1 MLDEKQIIEHL
12 KNGDEFIY
20 KYVYDQ
26 YSRMVY
32 TVCFRMTRSK
42 DEAEDAVQDVF
53 IKVFN
58 SINSFREESKLSTWV
73 YRIAVNICINK
84 SRRKNAVN
92 FLSLNFWEDEKGKNK
107 MAADSLTPRE
117 EMEKSESQKIVQEA
131 INTLPAKQKTAI
143 ILSRY
148 EELSYKEISK
158 IMGVSISSVESL
170 LFRAKENL
178 AKKLIRYKE
187 IFQ

>member
-1 MLDEKQIIEHL
+1 MEETQIIEHL
-12 KNGDEFIY
+12 KNGDGFIY

-26 YSRMVY
+26 YARMVY
-32 TVCFRMTRSK
+32 SVCSRMTSSK
-42 DEAEDAVQDVF
+42 EEAEDAVQDVF
-53 IKVFN
+53 IRVFD
-58 SINSFREESKLSTWV
+58 SINSFREDSKLSTWI
-73 YRIAVNICINK
+73 YQISVNICINK
-84 SRRKNAVN
+84 TRRKKVIS
-92 FLSLNFWEDEKGKNK
+92 FLSLDFWEEEKGEKE
-107 MAADSLTPRE
+107 MAVENITPGDDL
-117 EMEKSESQKIVQEA
+117 EKSELQKIVQDA
-131 INTLPAKQKTAI
+131 INTLPAKQKTAV

-158 IMGVSISSVESL
+158 IMGVSLSSVESL

>member
-1 MLDEKQIIEHL
+1 MEEKQIIEHL
-12 KNGDEFIY
+12 KNSDEFIY
-20 KYVYDQ
+20 KFVYDQ

-32 TVCFRMTRSK
+32 SVCFRMTSSK
-42 DEAEDAVQDVF
+42 EEAEDAVQDVF

-58 SINSFREESKLSTWV
+58 SINSFREDSKLSTWI
-73 YRIAVNICINK
+73 YRLAVNICINK
-84 SRRKNAVN
+84 SRRKKAIN
-92 FLSLNFWEDEKGKNK
+92 FLSLNFWEDEKGGNE

-117 EMEKSESQKIVQEA
+117 EIEKSELQKIVQEA
-131 INTLPAKQKTAI
+131 VNTLPAKQKTAI
-143 ILSRY
+143 VLSRY

-158 IMGVSISSVESL
+158 IMGLSLSAVESL

-178 AKKLIRYKE
+178 VKKLISYKE

>member
-1 MLDEKQIIEHL
+1 MEEKQIIEHL
-12 KNGDEFIY
+12 KNGEEFIY

-26 YSRMVY
+26 YARMVY
-32 TVCFRMTRSK
+32 SVCFRMTSSK
-42 DEAEDAVQDVF
+42 EEAEDAVQDVF

-58 SINSFREESKLSTWV
+58 SIDSFRKDSKLSTWI
-73 YRIAVNICINK
+73 YQITVNTCLNK
-84 SRRKNAVN
+84 LRRKKTIN
-92 FLSLNFWEDEKGKNK
+92 FLSLNFWEDEKGEKE
-107 MAADSLTPRE
+107 MAVENTTPGDDL
-117 EMEKSESQKIVQEA
+117 EKSEIQKIVQKA
-131 INTLPAKQKTAI
+131 INTLPAKQKTAV

-158 IMGVSISSVESL
+158 IMGLNLSSVESL

>member
-1 MLDEKQIIEHL
+1 MEEKQILNHL

-32 TVCFRMTRSK
+32 SVCFRMTGNK
-42 DEAEDAVQDVF
+42 EEAEDVTQDIF

-58 SINSFREESKLSTWV
+58 SINSFREDSKLSTWI
-73 YRIAVNICINK
+73 YQITVNTCLNK
-84 SRRKNAVN
+84 LRKKKAIN
-92 FLSLNFWEDEKGKNK
+92 FLSLNFWEEEKGENE

-117 EMEKSESQKIVQEA
+117 EIEKSEIQKIVQGA
-131 INTLPAKQKTAI
+131 INTLPAKQKTAV

-158 IMGVSISSVESL
+158 IMGVSLSSVESL

>member
-1 MLDEKQIIEHL
+1 MEEKQIIEHL

-20 KYVYDQ
+20 RYVYDQ
-26 YSRMVY
+26 YARMVY
-32 TVCFRMTRSK
+32 SVCFRMTGNK
-42 DEAEDAVQDVF
+42 EEAEDAVQDVF

-58 SINSFREESKLSTWV
+58 SINSFREDSKLSTWI
-73 YRIAVNICINK
+73 YQISVNICINK
-84 SRRKNAVN
+84 SRRKKVMN
-92 FLSLNFWEDEKGKNK
+92 FLSLDFWEEEKGEKE
-107 MAADSLTPRE
+107 MAVENITPGDDL
-117 EMEKSESQKIVQEA
+117 EKSEIQKIVQNA
-131 INTLPAKQKTAI
+131 INTLPAKQKTAV

-158 IMGVSISSVESL
+158 IMGLSLSSIESL
-170 LFRAKENL
+170 LFRSKENL